1 VRYRRSPTAILL
13 LLLAGCRDATS
24 APEPPPAPE
33 QLPFVE
39 KLPDPFRRHSG
50 QRVRGTA
57 GWPARRAEIS
67 ELVQRHQYGNL
78 PPAPGRVEA
87 RTLEET
93 PGPGG
98 TRRLIRLSFGP
109 GRRLYLYVGLFRPA
123 TRAPVPV
130 IVHIDHRGPFAVPAA
145 TVRTIVERGY
155 ALAGFDPGVL
165 DPDEPRLIGPAQA
178 AYPDRD
184 WATLAVWA
192 WGAMRV
198 ADHLIA
204 QPWVD
209 RTRLIV
215 TGHSRSGKA
224 ALLAGALDTRFAL
237 TVPQGSGC
245 AGAASYRFQGPRS
258 ETLAAI
264 TKSFPH
270 WLVPGL
276 ARFAGQEGRLP
287 FDQHLVLTLVA
298 PRALLTIDALGD
310 LWASPRGTQASYL
323 GARPVYTFLGAAGR
337 LGIHFRPG
345 AHLLSDDDW
354 RTLLDFADR
363 VLLGKQ
369 TGRRFDR
376 LPLPVEEVGS
386 WGTPR

>member
-1 VRYRRSPTAILL
+1 MRVPGPFVPL
-13 LLLAGCRDATS
+13 LLLAACRDATP
-24 APEPPPAPE
+24 APPPTPSPE
-33 QLPFVE
+33 QLPLVE
-39 KLPDPFRRHSG
+39 KLPDPFRLRSG
-50 QRVRGTA
+50 QRVQGPA
-57 GWPARRAEIS
+57 GWPARRVEIA
-67 ELVQRHQYGNL
+67 ELVLFHQYGHP

-123 TRAPVPV
+123 TQGPVPV
-130 IVHIDHRGPFAVPAA
+130 IVHIDHRGPFAVPPA

-198 ADHLIA
+198 ADHLLA
-204 QPWVD
+204 QPFVD
-209 RTRLIV
+209 RTRLVV

-224 ALLAGALDTRFAL
+224 ALLAGALDARFAL
-237 TVPQGSGC
+237 TAPQGSGC

-264 TKSFPH
+264 TRSFPH
-270 WLVPGL
+270 WFVPGL

-287 FDQHLVLTLVA
+287 FDQHFLLALVA

-323 GARPVYTFLGAAGR
+323 GARPVFDYLGVSGR
-337 LGIHFRPG
+337 QGIHVRPG

-354 RTLLDFADR
+354 RTLLDFADQ
-363 VLLGKQ
+363 VLLGKPSS
-369 TGRRFDR
+369 RRFDR

-386 WGTPR
+386 WGAPR